1 MEITLKLQFAEIV
14 LRDNRSYYGVGS
26 RFFDVYI
33 QDKLVLKDFNI
44 EKEAQGIDKEVIKVF
59 KAVVSVS
66 TLEIRFYWAGKG
78 TMNVPKRGT
87 YGSLISAIS
96 VESDFKPP
104 GDSNRKIFIVVGVA
118 LVLCL
123 IYIVFGI
130 LWLRSCCGG
139 RTSREQELKGLD
151 LQTGLFRFKQIK
163 AATNNFDAANKLGE
177 GGFGIVYKGYL
188 TDKVDVYSFGVVALE
203 LVSGEN
209 NVKFRPNENYV
220 CLLDYALV
228 LQQKEKRMELVD
240 PKLESKFNKEEAMRM
255 IKVAL
260 LCTHPTPALRPT
272 MSAALSMLEGRAVIH
287 ELNTSSSMY
296 SDHELAFE
304 SFRDEYHDVSI
315 QRRFLPRWPEASSS
329 RTVHDSYTFNLDCP

>member
-1 MEITLKLQFAEIV
+1 FGPQDDKLKLDWPKRQKICIGIARGLAFLHEESTLKIV
-14 LRDNRSYYGVGS
+14 HRDIKMS
-26 RFFDVYI
+26 
-33 QDKLVLKDFNI
+33 NI
-44 EKEAQGIDKEVIKVF
+44 LLDRD
-59 KAVVSVS
+59 
-66 TLEIRFYWAGKG
+66 L
-78 TMNVPKRGT
+78 NPK
-87 YGSLISAIS
+87 I
-96 VESDFKPP
+96 SDFGLAKL
-104 GDSNRKIFIVVGVA
+104 DEEEKTHISSRVA
-118 LVLCL
+118 GT
-123 IYIVFGI
+123 IGYMAPEYA
-130 LWLRSCCGG
+130 LW
-139 RTSREQELKGLD
+139 
-151 LQTGLFRFKQIK
+151 
-163 AATNNFDAANKLGE
+163 
-177 GGFGIVYKGYL
+177 GYL

-228 LQQKEKRMELVD
+228 LQQKEKLMELVD

-260 LCTHPTPALRPT
+260 LCTHPSPALRPT

-315 QRRFLPRWPEASSS
+315 QQRLPPQGPEASSS